1 MSTYWPL
8 YISASNV
15 IDENNDKFL
24 KRNRERKRKIPSS
37 SLLIKSFSFDQ
48 TGAYTQHID
57 RGQSR
62 GTESTRV
69 HHRALGEIFYF
80 MKISYTTIGRSF
92 FSSQQNFLFKRHIV
106 HLWNKD
112 AFFLFNYGLV
122 TYSL

>member
-8 YISASNV
+8 YTNASNV
-15 IDENNDKFL
+15 IDENNEKFL

-69 HHRALGEIFYF
+69 HHRTLGEIFYF
-80 MKISYTTIGRSF
+80 MKICHTISGRNF
-92 FSSQQNFLFKRHIV
+92 FLSQQNFLFKRYIV
-106 HLWNKD
+106 HLWNTD
-112 AFFLFNYGLV
+112 AFFYITTG
-122 TYSL
+122 